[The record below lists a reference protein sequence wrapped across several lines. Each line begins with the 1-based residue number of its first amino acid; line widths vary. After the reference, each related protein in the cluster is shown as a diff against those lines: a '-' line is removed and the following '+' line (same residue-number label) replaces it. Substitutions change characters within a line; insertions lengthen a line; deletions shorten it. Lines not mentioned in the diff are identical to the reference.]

1 MVVAGKPQREVKE
14 AQCLSRTVNT
24 GAACLL
30 SSSSPESA
38 KDLWTTSCPTLTLPA
53 LLSGKHSGEE
63 RPSGGFCFS
72 G

>member
-14 AQCLSRTVNT
+14 AQYLSRTVNT

-38 KDLWTTSCPTLTLPA
+38 KDLWTLRVQL
-53 LLSGKHSGEE
+53 
-63 RPSGGFCFS
+63 
-72 G
+72 

>member
-1 MVVAGKPQREVKE
+1 MVVAGKPKREVKE

-24 GAACLL
+24 WAACLL

-38 KDLWTTSCPTLTLPA
+38 KDLWTTLRPTLTLPA
-53 LLSGKHSGEE
+53 LLSGRHSGEA
-63 RPSGGFCFS
+63 RPTGGFCFS

>member
-14 AQCLSRTVNT
+14 AQYLSRTVNT